1 MVCMDFFPSRQD
13 FFFSVYCFL
22 LFSFHP
28 ALVSLYSSK
37 IVNAILLQMKSKKK
51 KKKTKHTEPLK
62 HAYNTM
68 QAIPYI
74 HLHTHTGTHT
84 QLIWEARVSEQEIA
98 SQDKRDRKKT
108 AHTFITLCVRIRN
121 NVCLCLWLCVW
132 AKLKFRQ
139 KHCYRFHFFTFD
151 IIIYRQRD
159 WKTHAHAFISAAVRP
174 FTCVIWCS
182 LSLCFFTIQIT
193 PLNVN
198 IFTMELKFHHLYPF
212 WRLLSCSHANTLS
225 LDFIAF
231 STHKHDK
238 SMCLHQSVAKPT
250 KKKRNQSASS
260 NFR

>member
-1 MVCMDFFPSRQD
+1 
-13 FFFSVYCFL
+13 
-22 LFSFHP
+22 
-28 ALVSLYSSK
+28 
-37 IVNAILLQMKSKKK
+37 MKSTKKK
-51 KKKTKHTEPLK
+51 KKETHR
-62 HAYNTM
+62 
-68 QAIPYI
+68 AIKACIQHNASNPVPTFT
-74 HLHTHTGTHT
+74 HTHTGTHT
-84 QLIWEARVSEQEIA
+84 QLIWEVRVSEQEIA
-98 SQDKRDRKKT
+98 SQDKWDRKKT
-108 AHTFITLCVRIRN
+108 AHTFITLCVYVYGIIC
-121 NVCLCLWLCVW
+121 VCVLCLCVW

-159 WKTHAHAFISAAVRP
+159 WKTHAHAFVSAAVCP
-174 FTCVIWCS
+174 FTCVIRCS
-182 LSLCFFTIQIT
+182 LSLYFFTIQIT

-238 SMCLHQSVAKPT
+238 SMCLHQFVAEPT
-250 KKKRNQSASS
+250 NEEKKQRNQSASS